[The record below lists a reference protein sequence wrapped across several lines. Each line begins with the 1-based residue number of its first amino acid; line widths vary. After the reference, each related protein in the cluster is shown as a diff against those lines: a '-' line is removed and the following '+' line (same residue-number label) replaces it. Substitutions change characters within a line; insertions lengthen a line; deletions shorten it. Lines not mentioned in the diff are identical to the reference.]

1 MTNIISYQGLV
12 RTFPSISQI
21 IKFSRPGLAPDGM
34 ASLDKAVMNKQYQR
48 VLVTTPH
55 PLLRLVCLGLVT
67 FIFTLFSLELTRSGT
82 LLAPL
87 WFPTA
92 IMMVAFYRH
101 AGKMWPGIA
110 LACSFGNILATWMLF
125 SWEATSF
132 TYLSINLIEAFIG
145 AVILRKWLPWY
156 NPLQNLGDWIRL
168 AIGSALIP
176 PLVGGVLVHFLIP
189 SPEPLR
195 TFLVW
200 VLSESIGSLALV
212 PLGLLFKSHYLLRHR
227 NPKLLLETLLT
238 MAATL
243 TLSWVAVTWVP
254 WPFTCVIVL
263 LMWSAVRLPRME
275 AFLVF
280 LVTVMVISL
289 MIARNPLPL
298 ATQNASAMLN
308 APWLPF
314 LMMLLPANVMTM
326 VMYAFRAERKHIT
339 ESEERFRNA
348 MEYSAIGMALV
359 GVEGQWLQA
368 NKALCSFLGY
378 SQKELQSLTFQQLT
392 WPEDLN
398 SDLKLL
404 EQLVRGDI
412 NNYSLEKRYY
422 TRNGE
427 VVWALLV
434 VSVVRHADGSP
445 LYFIAQIEDINDLK
459 QTEWVNKRLMERIT
473 LANEAGGIGIWEW
486 DLEPDIIS
494 WDKRMF
500 ELYEIPPHIKPTW
513 QLWHEAMVPEDRA
526 HVEQVI
532 RDSLMD
538 RLPFKLE
545 FRIRVKD
552 GIRHIRS
559 LANRVLDKQGEVER
573 LLGINMD
580 MTEVKQLNEAL
591 FQEKERLHITLDSI
605 GEAVLCTDIDM
616 NVTFMNPV
624 AEKMSGWLQTE
635 AIGQPILTVL
645 HITFGENGPL
655 MENIHSSDMSRSA
668 IEQDVV
674 LNCRTGGSF
683 DIHYSI
689 TPLSTLDGQ
698 NIGSVLVIQDVT
710 ESRKMLRQ
718 LSYSASHD
726 ALTHLANRVSFENHL
741 KRLLQT
747 VQETRQRHAL
757 VFIDLDRFKA
767 VNDTAGHAAGDAL
780 LRELSSLMLTML
792 RSSDVL
798 ARLGGDEFGLL
809 LPDCNIESARYIAG
823 RLIHAINNYHFM
835 WEGRLHRIGASAGIT
850 LIDENNNQSSEV
862 MSQAD
867 IACYASKNNGRGVV
881 TVYEPQ
887 QERIHSTRSMMS
899 LDEQWHMIKDNHL
912 MLIARSVASP
922 RIPESCNFWLISL
935 RLWTNQGEVQEEHA
949 FRSSLAEPEL
959 LHALDRRIFS
969 EFFRTYAAQVASK
982 GMGVALPLSE
992 AGLASVTL
1000 VDELLDLLD
1009 KGTLPGRLLHL
1020 VIAVDVVRNPDERV
1034 QQGLQKLRHA
1044 GCRVVLSQ
1052 VGRDMNVF
1060 NHLSAN
1066 MADYLMLDAEMVT
1079 NIHGNLMDEMMVA
1092 IIQGHAQR
1100 LRMKTLAGPSNQP
1113 IMMDTLSG
1121 IGIDFIYGD
1130 TIAEPQPLEL
1140 LLNTSYFAIN

>member
-1 MTNIISYQGLV
+1 
-12 RTFPSISQI
+12 
-21 IKFSRPGLAPDGM
+21 
-34 ASLDKAVMNKQYQR
+34 MNKQYQR

-67 FIFTLFSLELTRSGT
+67 FIFTLFSLELTRFGMM
-82 LLAPL
+82 LAPL
-87 WFPTA
+87 WFPTS

-110 LACSFGNILATWMLF
+110 LACSFGNVLASWMLF
-125 SWEATSF
+125 SWE
-132 TYLSINLIEAFIG
+132 SISLVYTVVNVIEACVG
-145 AVILRKWLPWY
+145 ALLLRRLLPWY
-156 NPLQNLGDWIRL
+156 NPLQNLNDWVRL

-176 PLVGGVLVHFLIP
+176 PLIGGMLIHFLVP
-189 SPEPLR
+189 GAEPLR
-195 TFLVW
+195 NFLVW
-200 VLSESIGSLALV
+200 VLSESIGALAIV
-212 PLGLLFKSHYLLRHR
+212 PLGLLFKPHYLLRHR
-227 NPKLLLETLLT
+227 NPRLLLETLMT
-238 MAATL
+238 MAVTL
-243 TLSWVAVTWVP
+243 VLSWA
-254 WPFTCVIVL
+254 
-263 LMWSAVRLPRME
+263 
-275 AFLVF
+275 
-280 LVTVMVISL
+280 
-289 MIARNPLPL
+289 
-298 ATQNASAMLN
+298 
-308 APWLPF
+308 
-314 LMMLLPANVMTM
+314 
-326 VMYAFRAERKHIT
+326 
-339 ESEERFRNA
+339 
-348 MEYSAIGMALV
+348 
-359 GVEGQWLQA
+359 
-368 NKALCSFLGY
+368 
-378 SQKELQSLTFQQLT
+378 
-392 WPEDLN
+392 EDLN
-398 SDLKLL
+398 TDL
-404 EQLVRGDI
+404 EQLDQLVNGDI
-412 NNYSLEKRYY
+412 NTYSLEKRYY
-422 TRNGE
+422 TRDGE
-427 VVWALLV
+427 VVWALLA
-434 VSVVRHADGSP
+434 VSVVRHADGTP

-459 QTEWVNKRLMERIT
+459 HTEWVNKRLMERIT

-486 DLEPDIIS
+486 DLEPDVIS

-500 ELYEIPPHIKPTW
+500 ELYDIPAHIKPTW
-513 QLWHEAMVPEDRA
+513 QLWHEAMLPEDREHA
-526 HVEQVI
+526 EQVL
-532 RDSLMD
+532 RDSLMA

-545 FRIRVKD
+545 FRIRVKE
-552 GIRHIRS
+552 GVRHIRS
-559 LANRVLDKQGEVER
+559 LANRVLNKQGEVER

-605 GEAVLCTDIDM
+605 GEAVLCTDVDM

-635 AIGQPILTVL
+635 AIGQPILKVL
-645 HITFGENGPL
+645 HITFGEKGPL
-655 MENIHSSDMSRSA
+655 MENIHSGDMSRTD

-674 LNCRTGGSF
+674 LNCRTGGYF

-767 VNDTAGHAAGDAL
+767 VNDSAGHAAGDAL

-823 RLIHAINNYHFM
+823 RLIHAINDYHFM

-850 LIDENNNQSSEV
+850 LIDENNVQASEI

-867 IACYASKNNGRGVV
+867 IACYASKNSGRGVV

-912 MLIARSVASP
+912 MMIARSVASP

-935 RLWTNQGEVQEEHA
+935 RLWTSQGEVQEEHA
-949 FRSSLAEPEL
+949 FRSGLAEPEL

-1000 VDELLDLLD
+1000 VAELLELLE

-1020 VIAVDVVRNPDERV
+1020 VINVDVVRNPDENV

-1066 MADYLMLDAEMVT
+1066 VADYLMLDAEVVT
-1079 NIHGNLMDEMMVA
+1079 NVHGNLMDEMMVT

-1100 LRMKTLAGPSNQP
+1100 LGMQTIAGPSNQP
-1113 IMMDTLSG
+1113 MMMDTLSG

-1130 TIAEPQPLEL
+1130 TIGEPQPLEL

>member
-1 MTNIISYQGLV
+1 
-12 RTFPSISQI
+12 
-21 IKFSRPGLAPDGM
+21 
-34 ASLDKAVMNKQYQR
+34 MNKQYQR

-67 FIFTLFSLELTRSGT
+67 FIFTLFSLELTRFGT

-87 WFPTA
+87 WFPTS

-110 LACSFGNILATWMLF
+110 LACSFGNVFASWMLF
-125 SWEATSF
+125 SWN
-132 TYLSINLIEAFIG
+132 SIGLAYTAVNVIEACVG
-145 AVILRKWLPWY
+145 ALLLRKLLPWY
-156 NPLQNLGDWIRL
+156 NPLQNLNDWIRL

-176 PLVGGVLVHFLIP
+176 PLLGGIMIHFLVP
-189 SPEPLR
+189 SAEPLR
-195 TFLVW
+195 NFLVW
-200 VLSESIGSLALV
+200 VLSESIGALALV
-212 PLGLLFKSHYLLRHR
+212 PLGLLFKPHYLLRHR
-227 NPKLLLETLLT
+227 NPQLLLETLLT
-238 MAATL
+238 MAVTL
-243 TLSWVAVTWVP
+243 MLSWIAMTWLP

-280 LVTVMVISL
+280 LVTVMMVSL
-289 MIARNPLPL
+289 MMAHNPAPMV
-298 ATQNASAMLN
+298 TQNNGAMFN

-359 GVEGQWLQA
+359 GIEGQWLQA
-368 NKALCSFLGY
+368 NKALCHFLGY
-378 SQKELQSLTFQQLT
+378 TQSELQSLTFQQLT

-398 SDLKLL
+398 TDLEQL
-404 EQLVRGDI
+404 EQLVSGDI
-412 NNYSLEKRYY
+412 NTYSLEKRYY
-422 TRNGE
+422 TRSGE
-427 VVWALLV
+427 VVWALLA
-434 VSVVRHADGSP
+434 VSVVRHADGTP

-473 LANEAGGIGIWEW
+473 LANDAGGIGIWEW
-486 DLEPDIIS
+486 DLEPDVIS
-494 WDKRMF
+494 WDKKMF

-513 QLWHEAMVPEDRA
+513 QIWHEAMVPEDRA
-526 HVEQVI
+526 YAEQVV
-532 RDSLMD
+532 RDSLMA
-538 RLPFKLE
+538 RMPFKLE
-545 FRIRVKD
+545 FRIRVKE
-552 GIRHIRS
+552 GVRHIRS
-559 LANRVLDKQGEVER
+559 LANRVLNKQGEVER
-573 LLGINMD
+573 VLGINMD

-605 GEAVLCTDIDM
+605 GEAVLCTDVDM

-624 AEKMSGWLQTE
+624 AEKMSGWAQAD
-635 AIGQPILTVL
+635 AIGQPVLKVL

-655 MENIHSSDMSRSA
+655 MENIHSGDMSRSD

-674 LNCRTGGSF
+674 LNCRNGGSF

-726 ALTHLANRVSFENHL
+726 ALTRLANRVSFENHL

-809 LPDCNIESARYIAG
+809 LPECNIESARYIAG
-823 RLIHAINNYHFM
+823 RLIDSINNYHFM

-850 LIDENNNQSSEV
+850 LIDEGNHQAAEV

-887 QERIHSTRSMMS
+887 QERVHSSRSMMS

-912 MLIARSVASP
+912 MMIGRSVASP
-922 RIPESCNFWLISL
+922 RIPESTSFWLISL
-935 RLWTNQGEVQEEHA
+935 RLWTSQGEMQEEQA
-949 FRSSLAEPEL
+949 FRAGLAETEL

-969 EFFRTYAAQVASK
+969 EFFRSYAPQVAAK

-1000 VDELLDLLD
+1000 VDELLDMLE
-1009 KGTLPGRLLHL
+1009 KSPLPGRLLHL
-1020 VIAVDVVRNPDERV
+1020 MIAVDVVQSTDQNV
-1034 QQGLQKLRHA
+1034 QQGLQKLRQA

-1052 VGRDMNVF
+1052 VGHDMNVF
-1060 NHLSAN
+1060 SALSAN
-1066 MADYLMLDAEMVT
+1066 VADYLMLDAEVVT
-1079 NIHGNLMDEMMVA
+1079 NVHGNLMDEMMVT

-1100 LRMKTLAGPSNQP
+1100 LGMKTLAGPCNQP

-1130 TIAEPQPLEL
+1130 TIAEPQPLDL

>member
-1 MTNIISYQGLV
+1 
-12 RTFPSISQI
+12 
-21 IKFSRPGLAPDGM
+21 
-34 ASLDKAVMNKQYQR
+34 MNKQYQR

-67 FIFTLFSLELTRSGT
+67 FIFTLFSLELTRFGT

-87 WFPTA
+87 WFPTS

-110 LACSFGNILATWMLF
+110 LACSFGNILASWMLF
-125 SWEATSF
+125 SWGS
-132 TYLSINLIEAFIG
+132 LNLAYTFVNIIEACVG
-145 AVILRKWLPWY
+145 ALLLRKLLPWY
-156 NPLQNLGDWIRL
+156 NPLQNLNDWIRL
-168 AIGSALIP
+168 AVGSALIP
-176 PLVGGVLVHFLIP
+176 PLVGGVLVCLLVPNADPLRNFLI
-189 SPEPLR
+189 
-195 TFLVW
+195 W
-200 VLSESIGSLALV
+200 VLSESIGALALV
-212 PLGLLFKSHYLLRHR
+212 PLGLLFKPHYLLRHR
-227 NPKLLLETLLT
+227 NPKLLLETLVTTVITLVLCW
-238 MAATL
+238 AAI
-243 TLSWVAVTWVP
+243 TWLP

-275 AFLVF
+275 AYLVF
-280 LVTVMVISL
+280 LATTMMVSL
-289 MIARNPLPL
+289 MMARNPASITP
-298 ATQNASAMLN
+298 QNVMVAFN

-359 GVEGQWLQA
+359 GIEGQWLQA
-368 NKALCSFLGY
+368 NKALCNFLGY
-378 SQKELQSLTFQQLT
+378 SQTELQSLTFQQLT

-398 SDLKLL
+398 TDLEQL
-404 EQLVRGDI
+404 EQLVSGEI
-412 NNYSLEKRYY
+412 NTYTLEKRYY
-422 TRNGE
+422 TRSGE
-427 VVWALLV
+427 VVWALLA
-434 VSVVRHADGSP
+434 VSVVRHADGTP

-513 QLWHEAMVPEDRA
+513 QLWHDAMVPEDREHA
-526 HVEQVI
+526 EKVL
-532 RDSLMD
+532 RDSLIA

-559 LANRVLDKQGEVER
+559 LANRVLNKQGEVER

-605 GEAVLCTDIDM
+605 GEAVICTDIDM

-624 AEKMSGWLQTE
+624 AEKMSGWPQTE
-635 AIGQPILTVL
+635 AIGQPILRVL

-655 MENIHSSDMSRSA
+655 MENIHSGDMSRSD

-674 LNCRTGGSF
+674 LNCRNGGCF

-689 TPLSTLDGQ
+689 TPLSTLDGH

-726 ALTHLANRVSFENHL
+726 ALTRLANRVSFENHL

-747 VQETRQRHAL
+747 VQETHQRHAL

-809 LPDCNIESARYIAG
+809 LPDCNLESARYIAG
-823 RLIHAINNYHFM
+823 RLINTINNYHFT

-850 LIDENNNQSSEV
+850 LIDESNHQAAEV

-867 IACYASKNNGRGVV
+867 IACYASKNSGRGVV
-881 TVYEPQ
+881 TLYEPQ
-887 QERIHSTRSMMS
+887 QERIHSNRSMMS

-912 MLIARSVASP
+912 MMIARSVASP
-922 RIPESCNFWLISL
+922 RIPESASFLLLSL
-935 RLWTNQGEVQEEHA
+935 RLWTSQGEMLEEHA
-949 FRSSLAEPEL
+949 FRSGLAEPEL
-959 LHALDRRIFS
+959 LHALDRRIFN
-969 EFFRTYAAQVASK
+969 EFFRTFAAPVAAK

-1000 VDELLDLLD
+1000 VDELLDLLE
-1009 KGTLPGRLLHL
+1009 KGPLPGRLLHL
-1020 VIAVDVVRNPDERV
+1020 VIPVGVVRSPDENAQRS
-1034 QQGLQKLRHA
+1034 LQKLRHA
-1044 GCRVVLSQ
+1044 GCRVVLSH
-1052 VGRDMNVF
+1052 VGRDMNDL
-1060 NHLSAN
+1060 NGLNTN
-1066 MADYLMLDAEMVT
+1066 MADYLMLDPDVI
-1079 NIHGNLMDEMMVA
+1079 NNVHGNLMDEMMVT

-1100 LRMKTLAGPSNQP
+1100 LGMKTLAGPCHQP
-1113 IMMDTLSG
+1113 IVMDTLSG

-1130 TIAEPQPLEL
+1130 TIAEAQPLEL

>member
-1 MTNIISYQGLV
+1 
-12 RTFPSISQI
+12 
-21 IKFSRPGLAPDGM
+21 
-34 ASLDKAVMNKQYQR
+34 MNKQYQR
-48 VLVTTPH
+48 VLITTQH

-67 FIFTLFSLELTRSGT
+67 FIFTLFSLELTRFGT

-87 WFPTA
+87 WFPTS
-92 IMMVAFYRH
+92 IMTVAFYRH

-110 LACSFGNILATWMLF
+110 LACSFGNVLASWMLF
-125 SWEATSF
+125 SWGSVSFIYTSVN
-132 TYLSINLIEAFIG
+132 IIEACIG
-145 AVILRKWLPWY
+145 ALLLRKLLPWY
-156 NPLQNLGDWIRL
+156 NPLQNLNDWVRL

-176 PLVGGVLVHFLIP
+176 PLTGGVLIHFLAP
-189 SPEPLR
+189 GPEPLR
-195 TFLVW
+195 NFLVW
-200 VLSESIGSLALV
+200 VVSESIGALALV
-212 PLGLLFKSHYLLRHR
+212 PLGLLFKPHYLLRHR
-227 NPKLLLETLLT
+227 DPQLLLETLVT
-238 MAATL
+238 MAVTL
-243 TLSWVAVTWVP
+243 VLSWAAMNWLP

-263 LMWSAVRLPRME
+263 LMWSAVRLPRVE

-280 LVTVMVISL
+280 LVTVMMVSL
-289 MIARNPLPL
+289 MMAQNPTPV
-298 ATQNASAMLN
+298 ATPNASAMLN

-359 GVEGQWLQA
+359 GIDGQWLQA
-368 NKALCSFLGY
+368 NKALCNFLGY
-378 SQKELQSLTFQQLT
+378 SQTELQSMTFQQLT
-392 WPEDLN
+392 WPEDLH
-398 SDLKLL
+398 SDI
-404 EQLVRGDI
+404 EQLDQLVNGDI

-422 TRNGE
+422 TRDGE
-427 VVWALLV
+427 VVWALLA
-434 VSVVRHADGSP
+434 VSVVRHADGTP

-459 QTEWVNKRLMERIT
+459 HTEWVNKRLMERIT

-486 DLEPDIIS
+486 DLQPDVIS

-513 QLWHEAMVPEDRA
+513 QLWNASIVPEDRA
-526 HVEQVI
+526 HAEQVI
-532 RDSLMD
+532 RDSLMA
-538 RLPFKLE
+538 RMPFKLE
-545 FRIRVKD
+545 FRIRVKE
-552 GIRHIRS
+552 GVRHIRS
-559 LANRVLDKQGEVER
+559 LANRVLNKQGEVER

-605 GEAVLCTDIDM
+605 GEAVLCTDVDM

-624 AEKMSGWLQTE
+624 AEKMSGWPQSE
-635 AIGQPILTVL
+635 AIGQPILNVL
-645 HITFGENGPL
+645 HITFGEKGPL
-655 MENIHSSDMSRSA
+655 MENIHSGDMSRSD

-674 LNCRTGGSF
+674 LNCRNGGSF

-698 NIGSVLVIQDVT
+698 AIGSVLVIQDVT

-726 ALTHLANRVSFENHL
+726 ALTHLANRVSFETHL
-741 KRLLQT
+741 KRLIQT

-757 VFIDLDRFKA
+757 IFIDLDRFKA

-809 LPDCNIESARYIAG
+809 LPDCNIESARYITG

-850 LIDENNNQSSEV
+850 LIDETNHQAAEV

-867 IACYASKNNGRGVV
+867 IACYASKNSGRGVV

-887 QERIHSTRSMMS
+887 QERIHSARSMMS

-912 MLIARSVASP
+912 LMIARSVASP
-922 RIPESCNFWLISL
+922 RIPESSNFWLISL
-935 RLWTNQGEVQEEHA
+935 RLWTSQGEVQEEQA
-949 FRSSLAEPEL
+949 FRSGLAEPEL

-969 EFFRTYAAQVASK
+969 EFFRAYAAQVAAK
-982 GMGVALPLSE
+982 GMGVALPLSQ
-992 AGLASVTL
+992 AGLSSVTL
-1000 VDELLDLLD
+1000 VDELIELLE
-1009 KGTLPGRLLHL
+1009 KGPFPGRLLHL
-1020 VIAVDVVRNPDERV
+1020 IISAEVLRNTDENL

-1052 VGRDMNVF
+1052 VGRDMSLF
-1060 NHLSAN
+1060 SHLSAN
-1066 MADYLMLDAEMVT
+1066 MADYLMLDPDVVS
-1079 NIHGNLMDEMMVA
+1079 NVHGNLMDEMMVT

-1100 LRMKTLAGPSNQP
+1100 LGMKTLAGPCNQP

-1130 TIAEPQPLEL
+1130 TIGEPQPLEL

>member
-1 MTNIISYQGLV
+1 MSKQ
-12 RTFPSISQI
+12 SQH
-21 IKFSRPGLAPDGM
+21 
-34 ASLDKAVMNKQYQR
+34 
-48 VLVTTPH
+48 VLIALPH
-55 PLLRLVCLGLVT
+55 PLLHLVSLGLVS
-67 FIFTLFSLELTRSGT
+67 FIFTLFSLELSQFGT
-82 LLAPL
+82 QLAPL
-87 WFPTA
+87 WFPTS

-110 LACSFGNILATWMLF
+110 LACSFGNILASWMLF
-125 SWEATSF
+125 SWGS
-132 TYLSINLIEAFIG
+132 LNLVYTFVNIIEACVG
-145 AVILRKWLPWY
+145 ALLLRKLLPWY
-156 NPLQNLGDWIRL
+156 NPLQNLNDWIRL
-168 AIGSALIP
+168 AVGSALIP
-176 PLVGGVLVHFLIP
+176 PLVGGVLVYLLVP
-189 SPEPLR
+189 NAEPLR
-195 TFLVW
+195 NFLIW
-200 VLSESIGSLALV
+200 VLSESIGALALV
-212 PLGLLFKSHYLLRHR
+212 PLGLLFKPHYLLRHR
-227 NPKLLLETLLT
+227 NPKLLLETLVTTVITLVLCW
-238 MAATL
+238 AAI
-243 TLSWVAVTWVP
+243 TWLP

-275 AFLVF
+275 AYLVF
-280 LVTVMVISL
+280 LATIMMVSL
-289 MIARNPLPL
+289 MMARNPASITP
-298 ATQNASAMLN
+298 QNVIVAFN

-359 GVEGQWLQA
+359 GIEGQWLQA
-368 NKALCSFLGY
+368 NKALCNFLGY
-378 SQKELQSLTFQQLT
+378 SQTELQSLTFQQLT

-398 SDLKLL
+398 TDLEQL
-404 EQLVRGDI
+404 EQLVSGEI
-412 NNYSLEKRYY
+412 NTYTLEKRYY

-427 VVWALLV
+427 VVWALLA
-434 VSVVRHADGSP
+434 VSVVRHADGTP

-513 QLWHEAMVPEDRA
+513 QLWHDAMVPEDREHA
-526 HVEQVI
+526 EKVL
-532 RDSLMD
+532 RDSLIA

-559 LANRVLDKQGEVER
+559 LANRVLNKQGEVER

-605 GEAVLCTDIDM
+605 GEAVICTDIDM

-624 AEKMSGWLQTE
+624 AEKMSGWPQTE
-635 AIGQPILTVL
+635 AIGQPILRVL

-655 MENIHSSDMSRSA
+655 MENIHSGDMSRSD

-674 LNCRTGGSF
+674 LNCRNGGSF

-689 TPLSTLDGQ
+689 TPLSTLDGH

-726 ALTHLANRVSFENHL
+726 ALTRLANRVSFENHL

-747 VQETRQRHAL
+747 VQETHQRHAL

-809 LPDCNIESARYIAG
+809 LPDCNLESARYIAG
-823 RLIHAINNYHFM
+823 RLINTINNYHFT

-850 LIDENNNQSSEV
+850 LIDESNHQAAEV

-867 IACYASKNNGRGVV
+867 IACYASKNSGRGVV
-881 TVYEPQ
+881 TLYEPQ
-887 QERIHSTRSMMS
+887 QERIHSNRSMMS

-912 MLIARSVASP
+912 MMIARSVASP
-922 RIPESCNFWLISL
+922 RIPESASFWLLSL
-935 RLWTNQGEVQEEHA
+935 RLWTSQGEMQEEHA
-949 FRSSLAEPEL
+949 FRSGLAEPEL
-959 LHALDRRIFS
+959 LHALDRRIFN
-969 EFFRTYAAQVASK
+969 EFFRTFATPVAAK

-992 AGLASVTL
+992 SGLASVTL
-1000 VDELLDLLD
+1000 VDELLDLLE
-1009 KGTLPGRLLHL
+1009 KSPLPGRLLHL
-1020 VIAVDVVRNPDERV
+1020 VIPVDVVRNPDENAQRN
-1034 QQGLQKLRHA
+1034 LQKLRHS
-1044 GCRVVLSQ
+1044 GCRVVLSH
-1052 VGRDMNVF
+1052 VGRDMNDV
-1060 NHLSAN
+1060 NHLSPN
-1066 MADYLMLDAEMVT
+1066 MADYLMLDTDVV
-1079 NIHGNLMDEMMVA
+1079 NNVHGNLMDEMMVT

-1100 LRMKTLAGPSNQP
+1100 LGMKTLAGPCHQP
-1113 IMMDTLSG
+1113 IVMDTLSG

-1130 TIAEPQPLEL
+1130 TIAEAQPLEL

>member
-1 MTNIISYQGLV
+1 
-12 RTFPSISQI
+12 
-21 IKFSRPGLAPDGM
+21 
-34 ASLDKAVMNKQYQR
+34 MNKQYQR

-655 MENIHSSDMSRSA
+655 MENIHSGDMSRSA

-835 WEGRLHRIGASAGIT
+835 WEGRLHRIGASVGIT
-850 LIDENNNQSSEV
+850 LIDENNNQASEV